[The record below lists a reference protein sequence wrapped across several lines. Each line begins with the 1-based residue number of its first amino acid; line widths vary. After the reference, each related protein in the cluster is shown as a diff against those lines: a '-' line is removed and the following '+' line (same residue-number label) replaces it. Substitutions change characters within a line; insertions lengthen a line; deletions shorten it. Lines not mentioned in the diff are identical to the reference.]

1 MGTQKLVFNI
11 KDNDWVSV
19 RQAIA
24 KLASKLG
31 PVSEPTFAGLT
42 LDDLTASRLI
52 ATNASKVLESSDL
65 ASWATGTANQIN
77 IADDGD
83 GTITLSTPQDIH
95 TGANIEFSTVSATA
109 FGAGT
114 LLLYSETIQDSS
126 GSLIIGV
133 SDNPNLLTLSPTTL
147 TVDGI
152 IDASAGEILVEDND
166 TSEPSGKSDG
176 YIGVA
181 VIGGQPRMYFVVN
194 GELNYVEG
202 SAAVIPET
210 GNPLGLLLVLTYS

>member
-1 MGTQKLVFNI
+1 M
-11 KDNDWVSV
+11 
-19 RQAIA
+19 
-24 KLASKLG
+24 
-31 PVSEPTFAGLT
+31 
-42 LDDLTASRLI
+42 
-52 ATNASKVLESSDL
+52 
-65 ASWATGTANQIN
+65 
-77 IADDGD
+77 
-83 GTITLSTPQDIH
+83 
-95 TGANIEFSTVSATA
+95 
-109 FGAGT
+109 
-114 LLLYSETIQDSS
+114 
-126 GSLIIGV
+126 